1 MGCIFFFGRSSERI
15 FKWFADLFSG
25 GGESNKYGWYNLT
38 KTIAKTGVFGFKI
51 REVEQSN
58 LYEVLYFA
66 MAEKVEA
73 EKQ

>member
-1 MGCIFFFGRSSERI
+1 
-15 FKWFADLFSG
+15 
-25 GGESNKYGWYNLT
+25 
-38 KTIAKTGVFGFKI
+38 VFGFKI